1 MEFVGIGN
9 TRFRS
14 RIYKLQ
20 APVEPLISRLF
31 PVYINVLVDI

>member
-1 MEFVGIGN
+1 MEFVGIGT

-20 APVEPLISRLF
+20 APVEPLLFRLF
-31 PVYINVLVDI
+31 SVYINVLVDV